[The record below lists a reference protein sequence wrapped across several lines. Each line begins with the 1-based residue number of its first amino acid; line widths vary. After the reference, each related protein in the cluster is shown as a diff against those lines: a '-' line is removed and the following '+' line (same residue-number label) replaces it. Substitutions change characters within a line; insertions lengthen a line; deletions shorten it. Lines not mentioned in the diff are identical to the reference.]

1 MSSLDP
7 KLEGFI
13 PVEGHEHKWRDP
25 YSNAIVNTNI
35 DAYTKYMNAHNT
47 RQQKDKS
54 VDTLQKEVSDL
65 KSDISDMK
73 SMLLKLVENQDAR

>member
-7 KLEGFI
+7 KKEGFI

-25 YSNAIVNTNI
+25 YSNAIVNTNM
-35 DAYTKYMNAHNT
+35 DAYTKYMNAHKT
-47 RQQKDKS
+47 RKQKDKS
-54 VDTLQKEVSDL
+54 VDTLQNDVDAL

-73 SMLLKLVENQDAR
+73 SMLLKLVENKDAR

>member
-25 YSNAIVNTNI
+25 YSNAIVNTNA
-35 DAYTKYMNAHNT
+35 DAYTKYMNAHKN
-47 RQQKDKS
+47 RSQKDKS
-54 VDTLQKEVSDL
+54 VHTLQNEVSAL

-73 SMLLKLVENQDAR
+73 AMLLQLVENKDAR